1 MQAWRRGSSAWC
13 GAVAA
18 VAAGM
23 CVAVAAGAAAGFERR
38 DVAFDA
44 AGTI

>member
-1 MQAWRRGSSAWC
+1 
-13 GAVAA
+13 
-18 VAAGM
+18 M